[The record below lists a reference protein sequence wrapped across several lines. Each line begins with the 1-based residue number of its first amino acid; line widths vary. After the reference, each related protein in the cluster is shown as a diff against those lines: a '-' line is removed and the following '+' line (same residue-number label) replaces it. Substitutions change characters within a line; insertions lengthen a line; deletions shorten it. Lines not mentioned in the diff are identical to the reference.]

1 MRTLL
6 IDNYDSFTYNLWH
19 YLAEL
24 NGSAPVVIRNDDP
37 HWRPGDLAGFDN
49 VVISPG
55 PGTPR
60 RAADLG
66 VCREVIETAG
76 IPLLG
81 VCLGHQAVA
90 YAHGGAVDLAPEP
103 RHGRLSPVE
112 HRGDGLFAGVP
123 SPFQVVRYH
132 SLAVTDL
139 PEELEATAWTPDGV
153 LMALRHRT
161 RPVWGLQFHPESI
174 RTQYGRR
181 ILANFRDLTREFARA
196 RAAADPAAR
205 PYRLVGAGSPLPEA
219 VPAYALAVP
228 APASAPTSAPT
239 SAPPAP
245 RTPVSPSPALPSPA
259 SPAVPAP
266 ASRVVPAP
274 STASSALG
282 RPQHSDTAGPLT
294 VPAAVPASGV
304 EAVADSA
311 GEPGTTTPRAD
322 TVAADRV
329 PEPTAPAPRA
339 PIDDELV
346 EARVLVRSLPTGW
359 DAEAVFDALF
369 RPAEHA
375 FWLDSSL
382 AHEGAGRFSVMGDA
396 SGPLART
403 VTADVRRGTVTVAS
417 ADGRVGTV
425 EQGFFDWLDGDLR
438 RWRVHVPALPF
449 EFALGWVGYLGYE
462 LKAECGAEDAHAS
475 PTPDANL
482 IFADRAVVFD
492 HATSTTYLLALTAG
506 DETAAFRWLEETAAR
521 LRALV
526 GRRLGPPGPPGRAG
540 EVRLRHGRDRYLELI
555 AACQEAIVQ
564 GETYEVC
571 LTNMLHVAGEF
582 DPWECYRAM
591 RRISPATF
599 GAYLRLGPV
608 SVLSASPE
616 RFLRVSADGAV
627 ESKPIKGTR
636 PRGRTAAD
644 DALIVKELAACEKD
658 LSENLMIVDL
668 VRNDLGR
675 VAEVGSVHV
684 SKIFDVETY
693 ATVHQLVSTVRA
705 RLRADASA
713 GDCVRAAFPG
723 GSMTGAPKIRTMR
736 IIDELEAGP
745 RGVYSGAVGFFSL
758 SGAADLSMVIRTAV
772 ITPDGLGYGVGG
784 AIVALSDPAAEYEE
798 TAVKA
803 IPLLRALG
811 IAFPGADLTGG
822 PAEAGRAPAAR
833 GSAR

>member
-24 NGSAPVVIRNDDP
+24 NGTAPVVIRNDDA
-37 HWRPGDLAGFDN
+37 HWRLSDLAGFDN

-60 RAADLG
+60 RATDLG
-66 VCREVIETAG
+66 IGREVIEHAD

-90 YAHGGAVDLAPEP
+90 YAHGATVDLAPEP

-112 HRGDGLFAGVP
+112 HRRDGLFTGIP

-139 PEELEATAWTPDGV
+139 PEDLEATAWTPDGV
-153 LMALRHRT
+153 LMALRHRR
-161 RPVWGLQFHPESI
+161 RPLWGLQFHPESI
-174 RTQYGRR
+174 CTQYGRQ
-181 ILANFRDLTREFARA
+181 ILANFRDLTREFFRA
-196 RAAADPAAR
+196 RQAAEGSAAR
-205 PYRLVGAGSPLPEA
+205 PYHLIRDGFRPPVA
-219 VPAYALAVP
+219 
-228 APASAPTSAPT
+228 ASAPATPASIP
-239 SAPPAP
+239 APPAP
-245 RTPVSPSPALPSPA
+245 AHAAATPGPSPAPPAPAHAAAMPDA
-259 SPAVPAP
+259 SPAPPSGPA
-266 ASRVVPAP
+266 
-274 STASSALG
+274 
-282 RPQHSDTAGPLT
+282 RPTL
-294 VPAAVPASGV
+294 PAATAPVSGASDDPFV
-304 EAVADSA
+304 EA
-311 GEPGTTTPRAD
+311 E
-322 TVAADRV
+322 
-329 PEPTAPAPRA
+329 
-339 PIDDELV
+339 
-346 EARVLVRSLPTGW
+346 VLVRPLPTRW
-359 DAEAVFDALF
+359 DDEVVFDALF
-369 RPAEHA
+369 RSAEHA

-382 AHEGAGRFSVMGDA
+382 VHEKAGRFSVMGDA
-396 SGPLART
+396 SGPLARR
-403 VTADVRRGTVTVAS
+403 VSADVRRGTVTITS
-417 ADGRVGTV
+417 EGRTRTV
-425 EQGFFDWLDGDLR
+425 ERRFFDWLDDDLR
-438 RWRVHVPALPF
+438 RRRTRLPDLPF
-449 EFALGWVGYLGYE
+449 DFTLGWVGHLGYE

-492 HATSTTYLLALTAG
+492 HATATTYLLALAVGG
-506 DETAAFRWLEETAAR
+506 DQAAALDWFEETTAR
-521 LRALV
+521 LRALA
-526 GRRLGPPGPPGRAG
+526 GRRPGPAGSPGRAG
-540 EVRLRHGRDRYLELI
+540 RVRLRHDRDRYLELI

-571 LTNMLHVAGEF
+571 LTNMLHVSGEF

-591 RRISPATF
+591 RAISPATF

-636 PRGRTAAD
+636 PRGRTPAED
-644 DALIVKELAACEKD
+644 TLIAKELATSEKD

-684 SKIFDVETY
+684 AKIFDVETY

-705 RLRADASA
+705 RLRPDASA
-713 GDCVRAAFPG
+713 VECVRAAFPG

-745 RGVYSGAVGFFSL
+745 RGVYSGAIGFFSL
-758 SGAADLSMVIRTAV
+758 SGAADLAMVIRTAV
-772 ITPDGLGYGVGG
+772 ITPEGLAYGVGG

-811 IAFPGADLTGG
+811 IAFPGAESAD
-822 PAEAGRAPAAR
+822 GRPNRPAAQPIVS
-833 GSAR
+833 GSSA